1 MVITLIRLP
10 PTQKL
15 PPMLLRPKAG
25 NLDSGQVQPSAVL
38 ALTFGIVPGA
48 HHRHMDRPLMTG
60 NVKEAG
66 RYLGSVA
73 GPRRR
78 FIMTEGKGLH
88 PWDPSDAAQV

>member
-1 MVITLIRLP
+1 
-10 PTQKL
+10 
-15 PPMLLRPKAG
+15 MLLRPKAG

-48 HHRHMDRPLMTG
+48 HHRPLMIG